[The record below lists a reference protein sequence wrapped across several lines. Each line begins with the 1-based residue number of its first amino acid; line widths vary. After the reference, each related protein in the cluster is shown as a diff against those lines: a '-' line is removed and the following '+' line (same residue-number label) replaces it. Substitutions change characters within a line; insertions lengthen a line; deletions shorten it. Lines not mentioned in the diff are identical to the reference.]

1 MKSLIDLSFS
11 TMKEADKIRDGA
23 RDCVFRY
30 GKTEQE
36 VSLKI
41 KRIIALLYDDICYWL
56 CSSKGNYSYEVLFNA
71 IINTFVKFIEVD
83 KLEQIFNEQIKRYK

>member
-36 VSLKI
+36 VSLNI
-41 KRIIALLYDDICYWL
+41 KRIIALLNDDICYWL
-56 CSSKGNYSYEVLFNA
+56 CSSKGNYSYEVLFSA

>member
-41 KRIIALLYDDICYWL
+41 KSIIALLYDDICYWL
-56 CSSKGNYSYEVLFNA
+56 CSSKGNYSYEVLFSA